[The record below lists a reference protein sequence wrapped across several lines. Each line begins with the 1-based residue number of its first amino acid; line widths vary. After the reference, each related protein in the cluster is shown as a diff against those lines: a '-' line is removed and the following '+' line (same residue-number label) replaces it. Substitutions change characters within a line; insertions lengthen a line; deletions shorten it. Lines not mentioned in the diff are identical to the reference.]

1 MSQSSQ
7 LVHFVRVNILL
18 FFLPTCW
25 RTQAGN
31 FSCKPIFQRR
41 DRSHLFV
48 KTQMNDNTSSFR
60 PSFPWELVSSARLS
74 VSQTFCSFHQNEIRV
89 IFCRCLC
96 ICLCIKP
103 AFFFFFFH
111 STSVAHVKL
120 MSRNVCLEPFKQQR
134 APQKQQV
141 PFCEVSP
148 GWEGN
153 DSRYTERPRAG
164 GLFYFRELISLL
176 WLYFKCHPKVVAKRK
191 RKKKIHTY
199 ARWILNRVQVICSL
213 IGCPC
218 VLTCEVFRLPSRY
231 LKSSS
236 AHG

>member
-1 MSQSSQ
+1 MTTHHRSDPLFPESSCQ
-7 LVHFVRVNILL
+7 VHGCLCRKPFALSIKMKYTSFFVVV
-18 FFLPTCW
+18 C
-25 RTQAGN
+25 
-31 FSCKPIFQRR
+31 
-41 DRSHLFV
+41 V
-48 KTQMNDNTSSFR
+48 
-60 PSFPWELVSSARLS
+60 S
-74 VSQTFCSFHQNEIRV
+74 VSPQTGI
-89 IFCRCLC
+89 
-96 ICLCIKP
+96 
-103 AFFFFFFH
+103 FFFFH

-199 ARWILNRVQVICSL
+199 AR
-213 IGCPC
+213 
-218 VLTCEVFRLPSRY
+218 
-231 LKSSS
+231 
-236 AHG
+236 